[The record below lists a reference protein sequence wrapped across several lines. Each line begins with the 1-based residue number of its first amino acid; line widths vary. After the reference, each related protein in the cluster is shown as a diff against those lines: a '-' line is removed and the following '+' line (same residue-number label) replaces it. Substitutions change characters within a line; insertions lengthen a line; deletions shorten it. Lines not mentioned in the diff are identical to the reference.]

1 MSREMVVVVLGLWV
15 IALPHLG
22 VPHSWSVIITTL
34 TGIAVIAMGLYM
46 RAKALGGAAR
56 RSTHHPFV
64 ENASLDGVHEHTQNN

>member
-1 MSREMVVVVLGLWV
+1 MSREMAVVVLGLWV
-15 IALPHLG
+15 IVLPHLG

-34 TGIAVIAMGLYM
+34 TGVSVIAAGLYM

-64 ENASLDGVHEHTQNN
+64 ENAAHGWSP